1 MKTRSF
7 QEIYDFCQLDLTYQ
21 SYFQIP
27 NDLYCSPTQRNYYY
41 GAVRNGQSRAG
52 TFIYCQSQRQL
63 ERFLRGTKDCFRIH
77 IDPKTYETVDFQT
90 FLEHTVYIVAR
101 IEEKGVRIR
110 FNHPFVT
117 CWQMDDIYF
126 TPHSHRL
133 FNANGLID
141 EVRTYIEKHLLFPPG
156 RYRDLQL
163 EYQISKD
170 LFPGWYKQYKKE
182 QHIQA
187 EYEHWQM
194 VDTYQ
199 HKDNIGFEDAYNLL
213 AASGMFFDFNCDE
226 FEREEL
232 TEQFVQVCNS

>member
-7 QEIYDFCQLDLTYQ
+7 QEIYGFCQLDLTYQ

-27 NDLYCSPTQRNYYY
+27 NDLYCSPVQRNYYY
-41 GAVRNGQSRAG
+41 GAIRNGQSRAG

-77 IDPKTYETVDFQT
+77 IDPQTYEVVDFQT
-90 FLEHTVYIVAR
+90 FSEHTVYIVAR
-101 IEEKGVRIR
+101 IEEKGVHIK
-110 FNHPFVT
+110 FNHPFAT
-117 CWQMDDIYF
+117 CRDSDDIHF

-133 FNANGLID
+133 FNTEGLID
-141 EVRTYIEKHLLFPPG
+141 EVRAYVEKHLLFPPG

-163 EYQISKD
+163 EFRIPNKM
-170 LFPGWYKQYKKE
+170 FPGWYKQYKKE

-194 VDTYQ
+194 VDMYR
-199 HKDNIGFEDAYNLL
+199 HKDDINFDDAYGLL

-226 FEREEL
+226 FERQEL
-232 TEQFVQVCNS
+232 TEQFVRVCNS

>member
-1 MKTRSF
+1 MKTRTF
-7 QEIYDFCQLDLTYQ
+7 QEIYDFCQSDLTYR

-27 NDLYCSPTQRNYYY
+27 NELCCPPARRNYYY
-41 GAVRNGQSRAG
+41 GSVRNGQSRAG
-52 TFIYCQSQRQL
+52 TFIYCQSQQQL
-63 ERFLRGTKDCFRIH
+63 ERFLRGAKDCFHIH
-77 IDPKTYETVDFQT
+77 IDPATYKVVDFQT
-90 FLEHTVYIVAR
+90 FLGHTVYIVAG

-117 CWQMDDIYF
+117 CWQLDDIYF

-133 FNANGLID
+133 FNTDGLIA
-141 EVRTYIEKHLLFPPG
+141 EVRTYIEKHHLFPSG

-163 EYQISKD
+163 KYQIPKD
-170 LFPGWYKQYKKE
+170 SFPGWYKQYKKE
-182 QHIQA
+182 QHTQA

-194 VDTYQ
+194 VDRYR
-199 HKDNIGFEDAYNLL
+199 HKDDINFDDAYGLL
-213 AASGMFFDFNCDE
+213 AASGMFFDFNCDD